1 MADLGKI
8 FNSDD
13 SICAIATG
21 STTSAISVIR
31 ISGSKTFEAIDHIFE
46 AKKTLKSIADLSG
59 YTQSFG
65 TIRKGDQI
73 IDEVIISVYHSPK
86 SYTGEDSAEISCHGS
101 PYIRKAILELLQE
114 NGVRLA
120 EPGEFTMRAYT
131 NGKLDLTQAE
141 AVGDLI
147 DSVSEGQ
154 HKLAMSQ
161 LKGNYSSKIGSLRH
175 SLLNFAS
182 LIELELDFAEEE
194 VEFANRTQFIELLS
208 TIKQEI
214 IKLIDSFRLGKV
226 IKSGIPVA
234 IIGKPNVGK
243 STLLN
248 VLLEED
254 RAIVSDIPG
263 TTRDIIEDTIN
274 IKGYL
279 FRFIDT
285 AGIRESHDVIEK
297 IGIKKTFDKIGE
309 ASIILYLFEGE
320 PELEITDL
328 LKDIPDGK
336 KVIMIKNKIDLTN
349 WENQGNLDIIG
360 ISAKKGIGI
369 HDLEAQLLSWVES
382 FNISDN
388 SVVVNARHIGAL
400 NMTLDSIKNIE
411 FGFESG
417 IPTDLVAID
426 VREALFHLGSITG
439 EITTDELLGNIFGK
453 FCIGK

>member
-31 ISGSKTFEAIDHIFE
+31 ISGSKTFEAIDKIFT
-46 AKKTLKSIADLSG
+46 AKKVMKSIANLSG

-65 TIRKGDQI
+65 TIKKGDQI
-73 IDEVIISVYHSPK
+73 IDDVIISIYHSPK
-86 SYTGEDSAEISCHGS
+86 SYTGEDAAEISCHGS
-101 PYIRKAILELLQE
+101 PFIRKTILELLQE
-114 NGVRLA
+114 NGIRLA
-120 EPGEFTMRAYT
+120 EPGEFTMRAYS

-147 DSVSEGQ
+147 DSLSEGQ
-154 HKLAMSQ
+154 HKMAMNQ
-161 LKGNYSSKIGSLRH
+161 LKGNYSNKISLLRQN
-175 SLLNFAS
+175 LLNFAS

-194 VEFANRTQFIELLS
+194 VEFANRGQFIELLS
-208 TIKQEI
+208 SIKQEI

-285 AGIRESHDVIEK
+285 AGIRESTDIIEN
-297 IGIKKTFDKIGE
+297 IGIKKTLEKIGE
-309 ASIILYLFEGE
+309 ASIILYLFEKE
-320 PELEITDL
+320 PETEIIDL
-328 LKDIPDGK
+328 LKDMPDGK
-336 KVIMIKNKIDLTN
+336 KVILVKNKIDLTF
-349 WENQGNLDIIG
+349 WENQGSLNIIG
-360 ISAKKGIGI
+360 ISAKTGLGIRE
-369 HDLEAQLLSWVES
+369 LETQLLSWVES
-382 FNISDN
+382 FNIADN
-388 SVVVNARHIGAL
+388 TIVVNARHIGAL
-400 NMTLDSIKNIE
+400 NMTVDSIKNIE
-411 FGFESG
+411 LGFESG
-417 IPTDLVAID
+417 IPTDLIAID